1 MASTRKYTAMPDI
14 STGLHQVRVTY
25 AAGNDD
31 LVGKE
36 MLRGDACLIAR
47 LLQEHA
53 DGVAAATRPPP
64 MPLPKPAPE
73 QTDLEIQIT
82 DALSDLARVSDDDEE
97 VCKANDALA
106 AILAGRFDELLAR
119 VVSNEESIQNLAT
132 DED

>member
-1 MASTRKYTAMPDI
+1 MTRP
-14 STGLHQVRVTY
+14 LPV
-25 AAGNDD
+25 N
-31 LVGKE
+31 
-36 MLRGDACLIAR
+36 AC